1 LTEDRISRLQSE
13 MFTFLP
19 DRKDYILDTD
29 EFQEVKSR
37 LLASRTPIL
46 HRSGSGDDDKQGPVL
61 RRMPQSD
68 SELRTLPALT
78 FSAEPPQSRNGNY

>member
-1 LTEDRISRLQSE
+1 

-19 DRKDYILDTD
+19 DRKDYILDTN

-37 LLASRTPIL
+37 LLASRTPVL
-46 HRSGSGDDDKQGPVL
+46 HRSGSGEDDKKGPVL

-68 SELRTLPALT
+68 SELSTPPAFT
-78 FSAEPPQSRNGNY
+78 FSAEAAPAQNGNY